1 MLTTMKK
8 EYIIPT
14 TDVLLM
20 QTQPL
25 LTASL
30 IELGD
35 EEVKE
40 GLSRD
45 LDLFEIGDQFESGF

>member
-1 MLTTMKK
+1 MKK